1 MLSSSFSLWSDGGWG
16 IILHITVVYVFFF
29 LQGGSP
35 LADDKLQECF
45 KVAVKRAKEVRDLVQ
60 TACINVDR
68 WYNILQYLA
77 IKKYSLHT

>member
-1 MLSSSFSLWSDGGWG
+1 MVVGGEFFIMLFFF
-16 IILHITVVYVFFF
+16 FFF

-35 LADDKLQECF
+35 LVDDKLQECF

-68 WYNILQYLA
+68 
-77 IKKYSLHT
+77 

>member
-1 MLSSSFSLWSDGGWG
+1 M
-16 IILHITVVYVFFF
+16 FFF

-68 WYNILQYLA
+68 
-77 IKKYSLHT
+77 